1 MPHPKRKRGLLRII
15 FPFVNTGP
23 DNDDEASLKAFQR
36 TIRYTFRDTALLTL
50 ALTHKSSVG
59 PEDKKGLFSN
69 ERLEFLGDAVLNCLV
84 TEHLYT
90 LYPTKSEGQLSK
102 VKSLIVSRKILG
114 EIAQGFAMG
123 EFLRFGYSEK
133 KSGGNQRLSIMSNAF
148 EAVVGAMYLDGGL
161 AKARKFLKTFLFCSI
176 DLFLKDESN
185 INYKSR
191 ILELSQRDGFGIP
204 RYRVV
209 SSRGPEHAK
218 EFTMQIE
225 IAGAVLGEGSGP
237 NKKIAE
243 QNAARAA
250 LLSYNKEILT
260 TQKKGAANNELVFD

>member
-1 MPHPKRKRGLLRII
+1 MPHPERRRGLLRL
-15 FPFVNTGP
+15 FFSFAKPRPRQVS
-23 DNDDEASLKAFQR
+23 SLTSFQK
-36 TIRYTFRDTALLTL
+36 TIKYTFRNQVLLQQ

-59 PEDKKGLFSN
+59 PDDKKGLLSN

-114 EIAQGFAMG
+114 EIAQSFRMG
-123 EFLRFGYSEK
+123 DFLLFGYSEK

-148 EAVVGAMYLDGGL
+148 EAVLGALYLDGGL
-161 AKARKFLKTFLFCSI
+161 GKARKFLQTFLYGSI
-176 DLFLKDESN
+176 DAFLKDASN
-185 INYKSR
+185 INYKSS

-209 SSRGPEHAK
+209 SSKGPEHAK
-218 EFTMQIE
+218 EFTMQVAV
-225 IAGAVLGEGSGP
+225 AGVVLGKGSGP
-237 NKKIAE
+237 NKKVAE
-243 QNAARAA
+243 QNAAREA
-250 LLSYNKEILT
+250 LLSYDKETIL
-260 TQKKGAANNELVFD
+260 TQKKGVATNELVPD